1 MSIVKTRILPA
12 PPINEREIQRYAGA
26 QKSDAAELRALI
38 SDALKEAEPQLEYKV
53 CYIELECKIEE
64 DTCDFGVFSV
74 RSRALAKNL
83 SGSRSV
89 LLFAATVGVGLDRL
103 ITKHSALSPARALIL
118 DSIGAE
124 RIEALCDAFC
134 REYENEREVS
144 LKPRFSAGYGDLP
157 IETQEAIFRTLYPQK
172 NIGLFL
178 NASLSMSPS
187 KSVTAFAGI
196 K

>member
-1 MSIVKTRILPA
+1 MSIVKIKSLSA
-12 PPINEREIQRYAGA
+12 PPVNLREIQRYAGA
-26 QKSDAAELRALI
+26 SRSDDPEIRALI
-38 SDALKEAEPQLEYKV
+38 ESALSEAEAHLEYKL
-53 CYIELECKIEE
+53 CYTELECRTDGDI
-64 DTCDFGVFSV
+64 CDFGVFSV
-74 RSRALAKNL
+74 RSAALAKNL

-103 ITKHSALSPARALIL
+103 IAKQSALSPARALML
-118 DSIGAE
+118 DSIGGE

-134 REYENEREVS
+134 RDYEAERGVS

-157 IETQEAIFRTLYPQK
+157 LETQREIFSTLSPGK

-196 K
+196 Q

>member
-1 MSIVKTRILPA
+1 MSMVRTKILPA
-12 PPINEREIQRYAGA
+12 PPVSIGEIQRYAGA
-26 QKSDAAELRALI
+26 SRSDAAEIRSLIESAL
-38 SDALKEAEPQLEYKV
+38 AEAEDHLEYKV
-53 CYIELECKIEE
+53 CYTELECRI
-64 DTCDFGVFSV
+64 DGDVCDFGVFSL
-74 RSRALAKNL
+74 RSGALAKNL

-103 ITKHSALSPARALIL
+103 ITKQSALSPARALML
-118 DSIGAE
+118 DSVGAE
-124 RIEALCDAFC
+124 RIEALCNAFC
-134 REYENEREVS
+134 REYEKERGVS

-157 IETQEAIFRTLYPQK
+157 LDTQADIFRTLSPGK